1 MRRISTRLAGIVMA
15 VVVIA
20 GLPMAFA
27 AHGAIANCRRNQLG
41 VRSNGT
47 EGTAGTIHGA
57 WVFTNL
63 SKTTCKLNG
72 YPDIRLYGKQG
83 RPITTHVKTDLK
95 PAPTNVRLA
104 SGASATFRTSYS
116 DVSSGGRCPTSSVAQ
131 ITPPNAAAPLFIPAV
146 LGPCE
151 GVVHVSG
158 VRPGVHHR

>member
-63 SKTTCKLNG
+63 SDATCMLNG
-72 YPDIRLYGKQG
+72 YPSLQLFGKAG
-83 RPITTHVKTDLK
+83 RPIHTSVQDDLS
-95 PAPTNVRLA
+95 PGPSDVTLAPD
-104 SGASATFRTSYS
+104 ASATFLSNYS
-116 DVSSGGRCPTSSVAQ
+116 DVSTGSPCPMSFVVQ
-131 ITPPNAAAPLFIPAV
+131 ITAPGAAASQFIPAN
-146 LGPCE
+146 LAPC
-151 GVVHVSG
+151 GGLVHVSA
-158 VRPGVHHR
+158 VRAGVHHP